1 MILASKSRGWKES
14 TSRTNNPENAQLT
27 PDHGGSYL
35 NAYISVYLPNGSGR
49 RTDWYISFDAN
60 RNHFYLVMQDSKIL
74 FDE

>member
-35 NAYISVYLPNGSGR
+35 NAYISVYLPNV
-49 RTDWYISFDAN
+49 AN
-60 RNHFYLVMQDSKIL
+60 ERIGTFLLMPTEIT
-74 FDE
+74 FT